1 MAGAYEPRRLATAA
15 QSPAETYDVALL
27 DLDGVVY
34 VGPSAVPGAVSHLA
48 AARGLGMRLAYVTNN
63 ASRPPG
69 AVAEHLRELGVELA
83 DTDVVTSAQA
93 AARLVAQRVP
103 AGARVL
109 VIGGAGLVEALA
121 EHGLEAV
128 SSLDDSPQA
137 VVQGFD
143 PSVGWTL
150 LAEATYAVTAGLP
163 WVASNLDRTIPTARG
178 RAPGNGMLVAAVQ
191 EATGVEPLVA
201 GKPEPALVEESVL
214 RTGATTPLMVGDR
227 LDTDISGAT
236 RAGMPSL
243 LVLTGVTT
251 PAQLL
256 RARGQDR
263 PDLVAADL
271 GALLVPH
278 PVVEVDGPT
287 ASCAGWRAEA
297 RDGRLQ
303 LAAPEAD
310 AADDHGSSAAL
321 LAALRASAAAA
332 WAAADRAAEA
342 GGQTGGE
349 ADDKSLSVDEVADQ
363 LQAMMDAGTDEGDR
377 HER

>member
-1 MAGAYEPRRLATAA
+1 VAGACDPRRLATAA
-15 QSPAETYDVALL
+15 QPPAETFDVALL

-34 VGPSAVPGAVSHLA
+34 VGPSAVPGAASHLT
-48 AARGLGMRLAYVTNN
+48 AARGLGMHLAYVTNN

-69 AVAEHLRELGVELA
+69 AVAEHLRDLGVELA

-93 AARLVAQRVP
+93 AARLVAARVP

-109 VIGGAGLVEALA
+109 VVGGAGLVEALA

-128 SSLDDSPQA
+128 SSLDDAPQA

-143 PSVGWTL
+143 PSVGWTM

-191 EATGVEPLVA
+191 EATGVEPMVA

-214 RTGATTPLMVGDR
+214 RTGATAPLMVGDR

-256 RARGQDR
+256 TARGQDR
-263 PDLVAADL
+263 PDLVGADL

-278 PVVEVDGPT
+278 PAVEVDGLT
-287 ASCAGWRAEA
+287 ACCAGWRAKA
-297 RDGRLQ
+297 SDGRLQ

-310 AADDHGSSAAL
+310 ANHHGSSAAL
-321 LAALRASAAAA
+321 LAALRASVAAA
-332 WAAADRAAEA
+332 WASADRAAEA
-342 GGQTGGE
+342 GGETGGE
-349 ADDKSLSVDEVADQ
+349 AGDKSLSVDDVADQ
-363 LQAMMDAGTDEGDR
+363 LQAMMDAGTDEGDWHGR
-377 HER
+377 